1 MGRGKVLE
9 AAEDVGDGVGGHAGK
24 VLPVSPELVA
34 EPANN
39 EELSYNKCWYRL
51 RELVPMARD
60 GQDARSRNL

>member
-39 EELSYNKCWYRL
+39 EELSYNISVGIGCVSSSPWQGT
-51 RELVPMARD
+51 ARTRD
-60 GQDARSRNL
+60 HAT